1 VVERTRNYD
10 SRPDQTRVFGK
21 KLTAERREEVW
32 HPFAVPLKHNSRTFE
47 SIDRARFALLRQVGQ
62 ICWIS
67 KIANIVGEIS
77 ASLRRRKF
85 EHACKTTASRA
96 SARYQDETVGDH
108 RTVPQRI
115 PELFAC
121 AGATEFFE
129 AAG

>member
-1 VVERTRNYD
+1 MLIK
-10 SRPDQTRVFGK
+10 P
-21 KLTAERREEVW
+21 
-32 HPFAVPLKHNSRTFE
+32 NSRTFE
-47 SIDRARFALLRQVGQ
+47 SFDRARFSLLRHTTST
-62 ICWIS
+62 CWIS
-67 KIANIVGEIS
+67 KIAEIVGEIR
-77 ASLRRRKF
+77 ARLRRRKF

-108 RTVPQRI
+108 RTVPQRV